1 MVGDSEAV
9 DWDAVAFTV
18 FHVVELRLARGAEHF
33 LSPKLLDLVR
43 RWVVWAK
50 ELVVEH
56 AVACFIERFRF
67 LLAAAGFTLG

>member
-18 FHVVELRLARGAEHF
+18 FHVVELRLAGGAEHF
-33 LSPKLLDLVR
+33 LSPKFLDLAR
-43 RWVVWAK
+43 RGVVWVE